1 MKLIYL
7 SALVFGL
14 LAGCTKTGVAV
25 ETRFKTITVTTR
37 GPCPSPAVFAKLKAS
52 RPTPLRQQA
61 KPKTA
66 VERSARTSAQ
76 LGLYEAEGKWADNVS
91 AALDR
96 CQTPVE
102 EKTESEG
109 VATGP

>member
-7 SALVFGL
+7 SALAFGL
-14 LAGCTKTGVAV
+14 LAGCTNTGAAV
-25 ETRFKTITVTTR
+25 ETRYKTITITKR
-37 GPCPSPAVFAKLKAS
+37 GPCPAPAVYAKLKAS

-66 VERSARTSAQ
+66 VERSARSQAQ
-76 LGLYEAEGKWADNVS
+76 LGLYEAEGKWADNVT
-91 AALDR
+91 AALER
-96 CQTPVE
+96 CQVPTE
-102 EKTESEG
+102 EKSESEG